1 MDTKKLYSKK
11 MLHTYRI
18 FSIIGLI
25 ISVINVFFDIKE
37 EFPLSPYFPFFLTAE
52 TFFNFIQNVICSFTF
67 IVLIFKPQ
75 KFEYISIM
83 SFLYTIQIIVL
94 EDNSNNIMGL
104 FMYLLGI
111 SSFLIRGFF
120 KKNRKLKYI
129 LSAILYLLLCT
140 AKLRFGYYIFIHYL
154 IQTLGFSLVF
164 AITLFFILEYFNQQV
179 KKVDNQNTQQNI
191 LDLSQFPELTDR
203 DKLWIHKVQ
212 SDAKYETIA
221 KESNVSLGT
230 MKNRMHQIFKIID
243 VPDRISFLSVYGGYT
258 IKD

>member
-18 FSIIGLI
+18 FSMFGLI
-25 ISVINVFFDIKE
+25 ISIITVFFDIKNE
-37 EFPLSPYFPFFLTAE
+37 YPLSHYFPFFLTSE
-52 TFFNFIQNVICSFTF
+52 NFFTFAQNVICFF
-67 IVLIFKPQ
+67 IFLVLVFKPQ
-75 KFEYISIM
+75 KFEYISII

-120 KKNRKLKYI
+120 KKNMKLKFT
-129 LSAILYLLLCT
+129 LAIIIYFLLCT
-140 AKLRFGYYIFIHYL
+140 TKLRFGYYIFINYL
-154 IQTLGFSLVF
+154 IQTFGYSLVF
-164 AITLFFILEYFNQQV
+164 AITLFFIFEYNNQQI
-179 KKVDNQNTQQNI
+179 KKTENQNTQQNI